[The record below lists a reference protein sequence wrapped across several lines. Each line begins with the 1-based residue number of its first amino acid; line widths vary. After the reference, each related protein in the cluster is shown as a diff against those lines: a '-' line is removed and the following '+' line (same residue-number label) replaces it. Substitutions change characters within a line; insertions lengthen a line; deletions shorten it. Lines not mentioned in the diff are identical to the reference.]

1 MSFKKISE
9 DLQKMLN
16 DFSSELNKIYKDS
29 LISVILYGSA
39 SSGEYVPHR
48 SDVNVLVVLTDSGV
62 TNIAKARNTI
72 NKKRFSD
79 IKPIFVT
86 EHYIQS
92 SLDTFPIEFL
102 DMEENH
108 AVISGKDVLS
118 GIKIDTRNLRFQCEQ
133 ELKSKILLL
142 KTAYIRA
149 GDEKE
154 LARILFRIFNSSLH
168 VLRNLIRI
176 KGLTPPY
183 LKEEIIAALENNFGI
198 NGVNFNIILQAR
210 HTGMKLDRKET
221 EMLITDLTRDLEQ
234 IADIADRM

>member
-9 DLQKMLN
+9 DLQKVLN

-86 EHYIQS
+86 ERYIQS

-154 LARILFRIFNSSLH
+154 LARILFRI
-168 VLRNLIRI
+168 
-176 KGLTPPY
+176 
-183 LKEEIIAALENNFGI
+183 
-198 NGVNFNIILQAR
+198 
-210 HTGMKLDRKET
+210 
-221 EMLITDLTRDLEQ
+221 
-234 IADIADRM
+234 